1 GALVLQARVGVAH
14 TVLPQQIDVRAH
26 LVTPVEL
33 RIPVSTTGELHRAN
47 TGPRPLGVSAWYG
60 VELTADIEAIHRR
73 DPEALAAGAYMEL
86 QVNWDEHTRTGV
98 LSRRHQAPGA
108 LELAGSVLPGSAV
121 AAEVSW
127 SRPEGVRV
135 RTVPR
140 AVTA

>member
-1 GALVLQARVGVAH
+1 
-14 TVLPQQIDVRAH
+14 
-26 LVTPVEL
+26 
-33 RIPVSTTGELHRAN
+33 
-47 TGPRPLGVSAWYG
+47 PRPLGVSAWYG

-140 AVTA
+140 AVTAEVHRDDGARLDLHLKSALEGFDVVFVALKVAGFPERRTMVRRMAPGQ